1 MEKKLL
7 TNGNAFKRTDGRWC
21 GVVWYMDESGE
32 RKRKSFSGTTKQ
44 EVNKKMTEYIAEFDK
59 MIEASDESK
68 KTLQDSMQNWLQVF
82 KYPSVE
88 RTTYDRLECTAKN
101 QIYAI
106 LGNKVVGNIKS
117 ADIKNLLNHWMNE
130 GYAYTTV
137 KKVYVILNEYFRY
150 LTQQELIQK
159 NPMQSAPM
167 IKKANF
173 LAAQGKENLPTNETV
188 TIFTPEEIAKLKEEA
203 SKQYA
208 TGKKLY
214 KQAGAIF
221 LMLNTGLRTGEVL
234 GLLNSDIDLENRVL
248 HVQRGVKQRNVRD
261 GYEQVGP
268 KTEMVVGKLK
278 SASSKRDVPL
288 NDTAIQAIKE
298 MREEIYLGEDFP
310 LIPDTNGNFLK
321 PERFR
326 RRYYR
331 LLDGAGVEHRGLH
344 SLRHTFATNL
354 VNGVKQPDG
363 TILSLTPKQV
373 ADILGHSTSQIT
385 EMYYVKKDT
394 TRLNGLTDAFSI

>member
-1 MEKKLL
+1 MQKKLL

-21 GVVWYMDESGE
+21 GVVWYMNESGE
-32 RKRKSFSGTTKQ
+32 RKRKSFSGTTKA
-44 EVNKKMTEYIAEFDK
+44 EVNKKITEYISEFDK
-59 MIEASDESK
+59 MVEASDESK
-68 KTLQDSMQNWLQVF
+68 KTLQESMQGWLQVF
-82 KYPSVE
+82 KFPSVE

-101 QIYAI
+101 QIYPI
-106 LGNKVVGNIKS
+106 LGDKVVGDIKS
-117 ADIKNLLNHWMNE
+117 ADIKKLLNHWMNE

-137 KKVYVILNEYFRY
+137 KKVYVILGEYFRY
-150 LTQQELIQK
+150 LTQQELIAK
-159 NPMQSAPM
+159 NPMQSVQM

-173 LAAQGKENLPTNETV
+173 LAAQGKENLPINETV
-188 TIFTPEEIAKLKEEA
+188 TIFTPEEIAKLKAEV

-214 KQAGAIF
+214 KQAGAFI
-221 LMLNTGLRTGEVL
+221 LMLNTGLRAGEVL
-234 GLLNSDIDLENRVL
+234 GLINSDVDLENRVL
-248 HVQRGVKQRNVRD
+248 HIRRGVKRRNVRD
-261 GYEQVGP
+261 GYEQVDT
-268 KTEMVVGKLK
+268 KMETVVGKLK

-310 LIPDTNGNFLK
+310 LIPDISGEHLN

-331 LLDGAGVEHRGLH
+331 LLDGAGLEHRGMH

-354 VNGVKQPDG
+354 VNGIKQPDG
-363 TILSLTPKQV
+363 TIISLTPKQV
-373 ADILGHSTSQIT
+373 SDILGHSTSQIT

-394 TRLNGLTDAFSI
+394 TRLGGLTDTFAL